1 MTKLYY
7 TNALHAAIM
16 AQDHGVKFVDK
27 DGDEIILWDNIAK
40 GMFMW
45 AYPAAEGEEVC
56 YYSGEIVKKEDGR
69 YTENTLYCVHPDSYY
84 IFKPE
89 DGDMD
94 IDGDILYDNPKQKI
108 GESCISDGEGGFK
121 KGIWCVSK
129 DYKANIIRRNN
140 TAFFMPKQEQEDD

>member
-7 TNALHAAIM
+7 NDGLRAAIM
-16 AQDHGVKFVDK
+16 FRDHGVWLQTK
-27 DGDEIILWDNIAK
+27 GGRALRTIRAIIDYCNLGQK
-40 GMFMW
+40 
-45 AYPAAEGEEVC
+45 AY
-56 YYSGEIVKKEDGR
+56 
-69 YTENTLYCVHPDSYY
+69 VHPDSYH